1 MESIKTKHVHKT
13 YRNLTVRINQQT
25 EQRNK
30 MSKPILKPTFKTYP
44 QFNRTFAISKQSAER
59 CKSDFPDC
67 YHFKKSQAKECIEL
81 AERLQMGL
89 SLLVELRNQGATL
102 SAEQNK
108 QYKAFRN
115 GARYLIQ
122 QFHELAEH
130 IENVEKS
137 EFQPV
142 IIDWWKS
149 TSKEEIKGVEKNEV

>member
-1 MESIKTKHVHKT
+1 
-13 YRNLTVRINQQT
+13 
-25 EQRNK
+25 

-44 QFNRTFAISKQSAER
+44 QFNRTFALSKQSAER

-67 YHFKKSQAKECIEL
+67 YHFKKSQANECIEL

-89 SLLVELRNQGATL
+89 SLVVELRNQGVTL

-115 GARYLIQ
+115 GVRYLIQ
-122 QFHELAEH
+122 QFNELAEH
-130 IENVEKS
+130 IENVEKG
-137 EFQPV
+137 EFNPI

-149 TSKEEIKGVEKNEV
+149 TSKGKTDLNQNTAEQSQDEM

>member
-1 MESIKTKHVHKT
+1 
-13 YRNLTVRINQQT
+13 
-25 EQRNK
+25 
-30 MSKPILKPTFKTYP
+30 
-44 QFNRTFAISKQSAER
+44 
-59 CKSDFPDC
+59 
-67 YHFKKSQAKECIEL
+67 
-81 AERLQMGL
+81 MGL

-122 QFHELAEH
+122 QFNELAEH
-130 IENVEKS
+130 IENVEKG

-149 TSKEEIKGVEKNEV
+149 TSKEETKGVEKK

>member
-1 MESIKTKHVHKT
+1 
-13 YRNLTVRINQQT
+13 
-25 EQRNK
+25 

-44 QFNRTFAISKQSAER
+44 QFNRTFALSKQSAER

-89 SLLVELRNQGATL
+89 SLVGVLKNTTPL

-115 GARYLIQ
+115 GVRYLIQ
-122 QFHELAEH
+122 QFNALAEH
-130 IENVEKS
+130 IENVEKG
-137 EFQPV
+137 EFKPV

-149 TSKEEIKGVEKNEV
+149 TNNEKNDLNQNTAEQSQDEM

>member
-1 MESIKTKHVHKT
+1 MG
-13 YRNLTVRINQQT
+13 
-25 EQRNK
+25 
-30 MSKPILKPTFKTYP
+30 KPILKPTFKTYP

-67 YHFKKSQAKECIEL
+67 YHFKKLQAKECIEL

-89 SLLVELRNQGATL
+89 SLLGSVLKNTTPL

-130 IENVEKS
+130 IENVEKGDYAPAVV
-137 EFQPV
+137 E
-142 IIDWWKS
+142 WWKS
-149 TSKEEIKGVEKNEV
+149 TSKGKNDLNQNTVEPSKDEM

>member
-1 MESIKTKHVHKT
+1 
-13 YRNLTVRINQQT
+13 
-25 EQRNK
+25 

-67 YHFKKSQAKECIEL
+67 YHFKKLQAKECIEL

-89 SLLVELRNQGATL
+89 SLVGSVLKNTTPL

-130 IENVEKS
+130 IDNVEKS
-137 EFQPV
+137 EFEPV

-149 TSKEEIKGVEKNEV
+149 ASKGKNDLNQNTAEQSQDEM

>member
-1 MESIKTKHVHKT
+1 
-13 YRNLTVRINQQT
+13 
-25 EQRNK
+25 

-130 IENVEKS
+130 IENVEKG

-149 TSKEEIKGVEKNEV
+149 TSKGKNDLNQNTVEQSKNEM